1 MEPTDESPTTA
12 SWSLILAPAP
22 MPPTPPP
29 PPAPVASEFTRQLV
43 PLVLGL
49 FLTLPLVAFSMARDF
64 GWIGFRHDLYAMLV
78 PATLVQFVVGWP
90 FYCGAWRSLRSGGSN
105 MDVLVALGSSVA
117 YFSSLAVTLGLAPG
131 TNVYFETGAAIITLV
146 RLGVFLEARARGRAY
161 AALKALLGLQVRSA
175 TVRRAG
181 AETRIDV
188 EDIAVGDLVVVL
200 PGERIP
206 VDGLISEGHSVLDES
221 MITGE
226 SLPVARGPGEEVIGA
241 TLNGCGRLEF
251 RATKIGRDTVL
262 AQIIRLVQE
271 AQASRA
277 PIQKLTDEIGRYFVP
292 IVLLLAVGTF
302 AGWSRVDGVSW
313 SEALMN
319 AVAVLVIACPCAI
332 GLATPTAILVGMGRA
347 AGLGVLFKNS
357 EALER
362 AGRATVVVLDK
373 TGTITQGR
381 PEVTDVLTAP
391 GYTAAEIL
399 RLAAS
404 AELGSEHPLGS
415 ALVQAAQERG
425 LTLAA
430 PQQFQSTT
438 GLGIHATVDDLRV
451 VVGNPRLMAQ
461 EGIALGAL
469 QPELARLQ
477 SEGKTVLIVAAASSA
492 ADPLLLGLIAV
503 ADTVKP
509 GALEAIAELRQLGL
523 DVVMLTGDNPGT
535 AHAIAAQVGID
546 RVYAGVLPGE
556 KAAKIRELQAAVPT
570 SGTARPVVAMV
581 GDGIN
586 DAPALAQA
594 DVGLAIGTGTDVAKA
609 SAGIT
614 LIGADLGGVGRA
626 IVLSRATMQTIVQ
639 NLVWALFY
647 NIALIPLAGYGLLSP
662 MLAAGAMTFSSLFV
676 VTNSLRLRRAAL
688 APALAPRTAF
698 QVLRSLLHQPDSFIP
713 VRQSAL
719 RIPHSAIARVLAP
732 AAALA
737 VLVVVPMVTMA
748 SGPEIRGAIPGTM
761 TPALMMVMA
770 IANGLIAISYAS
782 IPVFLVVFVMKRRD
796 VPFSWV
802 AVLFGAFILACGT
815 THFVH
820 VIGIW
825 REVDWWQAA
834 VDSLCAAVS
843 LASAVVLWPLLPKLL
858 AIPSPAQLR
867 SVNRELERE
876 KSTLEHT
883 QAELR
888 RANAEVEQRVAERTA
903 ELARTN
909 LSLQAEIA
917 ERKRAEQERETLLGD
932 IERINAELERL
943 IYVASHDLRS
953 PLVNLQGFGQRLE
966 KSCDELAV
974 LLTQPEVPDSLRNPA
989 AKIVGERIP
998 GALKYIRS
1006 STTRMDALISGL
1018 LKMSRLGHVAMAI
1031 EPLDLDRLVREAIAA
1046 QTFQIQAAGAE
1057 VLTEPLPPCRGDGN
1071 LLGQVFANLLDNAL
1085 KYRDPSRP
1093 LRVRISGQAEGGR
1106 VTYCVGD
1113 NGLGIAPDHQ
1123 DKIWE
1128 MFHRLNP
1135 AGPVSGEGLG
1145 LNLVRRIVDRH
1156 RGRVWVESA
1165 PGQGSRFFLS
1175 LPAI

>member
-1 MEPTDESPTTA
+1 
-12 SWSLILAPAP
+12 
-22 MPPTPPP
+22 MPPS
-29 PPAPVASEFTRQLV
+29 PASPRPASAEFTRQFG

-78 PATLVQFVVGWP
+78 PATLVQFLVGWP
-90 FYCGAWRSLRSGGSN
+90 FYCGAWRSLRAGSSN

-117 YFSSLAVTLGLAPG
+117 YLSSLAVTLGLAPG
-131 TNVYFETGAAIITLV
+131 PNVYFETGAAIITLV
-146 RLGVFLEARARGRAY
+146 RLGIFLEARARGRAS
-161 AALKALLGLQVRSA
+161 AALQALLALQVRTA
-175 TVRRAG
+175 RIRRHG
-181 AETRIDV
+181 SETQI
-188 EDIAVGDLVVVL
+188 EIEQIAVGDLVVVR
-200 PGERIP
+200 PGESIP
-206 VDGLISEGHSVLDES
+206 VDGLITEGRSVLNES

-226 SLPVARGPGEEVIGA
+226 SLPVNRGPGEKVIGA

-251 RATKIGRDTVL
+251 RATAIGRDTAL
-262 AQIIRLVQE
+262 AQIVRLVQE

-292 IVLLLAVGTF
+292 IILLLALGTF
-302 AGWSRVDGVSW
+302 VGWSHVAGVSW
-313 SEALMN
+313 SEAMMN

-332 GLATPTAILVGMGRA
+332 GLATPTAILVGMGRG
-347 AGLGVLFKNS
+347 AGLGVLFRNS

-381 PEVTDVLTAP
+381 PEVTEVSTAA
-391 GYTAAEIL
+391 GHTAAEVL

-404 AELGSEHPLGS
+404 AELGSEHPLGA
-415 ALVQAAQERG
+415 ALVQAAQARD
-425 LTLAA
+425 LPLVT

-438 GLGIHATVDDLRV
+438 GLGIHATVGDLRII
-451 VVGNPRLMAQ
+451 VGNPQFMTQ
-461 EGIALGAL
+461 EGVALGAL
-469 QPELARLQ
+469 QPELGRLQ
-477 SEGKTVLIVAAASSA
+477 AEGKTVLVVAAAPA
-492 ADPLLLGLIAV
+492 GLFHPLGLVAV

-509 GALEAIAELRQLGL
+509 GAREAIAELRQLGL
-523 DVVMLTGDNPGT
+523 DVVMLTGDNPAT
-535 AHAIAAQVGID
+535 ANAIAAQVGID

-556 KAAKIRELQAAVPT
+556 KAAKIRELQSAPPS
-570 SGTARPVVAMV
+570 SGSSRPVVAMV

-614 LIGADLGGVGRA
+614 LIGEDLRGVGRA

-647 NIALIPLAGYGLLSP
+647 NVALIPLAGYGLLSP

-676 VTNSLRLRRAAL
+676 VTNSLRLRRIVL
-688 APALAPRTAF
+688 TPALAPRTALH
-698 QVLRSLLHQPDSFIP
+698 VLRSLLHQPDLSIQ
-713 VRQSAL
+713 VRQSAV
-719 RIPHSAIARVLAP
+719 RTPQSAFLRVLAP

-737 VLVVVPMVTMA
+737 ALVVVPMVTMA
-748 SGPEIRGAIPGTM
+748 AGPEIRGALPGTM
-761 TPALMMVMA
+761 PPALMMVMA

-782 IPVFLVVFVMKRRD
+782 IPVFLVAFVMKRKD
-796 VPFSWV
+796 LPFSWV

-825 REVDWWQAA
+825 RQVDWWQAA
-834 VDSLCAAVS
+834 VDSACAVIS

-867 SVNRELERE
+867 AVNRELERE
-876 KSTLEHT
+876 KFTLERT

-888 RANAEVEQRVAERTA
+888 RINAEIEQRVAERTA

-909 LSLQAEIA
+909 VSLQAEIA
-917 ERKRAEQERETLLGD
+917 ERKHAEQEREALLGD
-932 IERINAELERL
+932 VERINAELERL

-966 KSCDELAV
+966 KSCEELAA
-974 LLTQPEVPDSLRNPA
+974 LLAQPEVPDSLRAPA
-989 AKIVGERIP
+989 ARIVGERIP

-1006 STTRMDALISGL
+1006 STTRMDALINGL
-1018 LKMSRLGHVAMAI
+1018 LKMSRLGHVTMAI
-1031 EPLDLDRLVREAIAA
+1031 ESLALDRLVREAVAA
-1046 QTFQIQAAGAE
+1046 QTYQIQAAGAE
-1057 VLTEPLPPCRGDGN
+1057 VQVEPLPPCRGDGN

-1093 LRVRISGQAEGGR
+1093 LRVRISGQVDAGR
-1106 VTYCVGD
+1106 VVYCVAD
-1113 NGLGIAPDHQ
+1113 NGLGIALEHQ

-1135 AGPVSGEGLG
+1135 GDTAGGEGLG
-1145 LNLVRRIVDRH
+1145 LNLVRRIIDRH

-1165 PGQGSRFFLS
+1165 PGQGSRFFVS
-1175 LPAI
+1175 LPAV

>member
-1 MEPTDESPTTA
+1 
-12 SWSLILAPAP
+12 

-29 PPAPVASEFTRQLV
+29 RAAAASGEFTRQFV

-64 GWIGFRHDLYAMLV
+64 GWIGFPRDLYAMLV

-90 FYCGAWRSLRSGGSN
+90 FYRGAWRSLRAGSSN

-117 YFSSLAVTLGLAPG
+117 YGSSLAVTLGFAPG
-131 TNVYFETGAAIITLV
+131 PNVYFETGAAIITLV
-146 RLGVFLEARARGRAY
+146 RLGIFLEARARGRAS
-161 AALKALLGLQVRSA
+161 AALQALLGLQVHTA
-175 TVRRAG
+175 TVRRGGVEA
-181 AETRIDV
+181 RIDV
-188 EDIAVGDLVVVL
+188 EHITVGDLVVVR
-200 PGERIP
+200 PGEKIP
-206 VDGLISEGHSVLDES
+206 VDGRIAEGRSVIDES

-226 SLPVARGPGEEVIGA
+226 SLPVSRGPGDEVIGA
-241 TLNGCGRLEF
+241 TLNGSGRIEF
-251 RATKIGRDTVL
+251 LATKIGRDTVL

-302 AGWSRVDGVSW
+302 AAWSRVAGVSW
-313 SEALMN
+313 SDALMN

-332 GLATPTAILVGMGRA
+332 GLATPTAILVGMGRG
-347 AGLGVLFKNS
+347 AGLGVLFRNS

-381 PEVTDVLTAP
+381 PEVTAVLAAP
-391 GYTAAEIL
+391 GHTVTEVL

-404 AELGSEHPLGS
+404 AELGSEHPLGA
-415 ALVQAAQERG
+415 ALVQAAQMRG
-425 LTLAA
+425 LSLAQ

-438 GLGIHATVDDLRV
+438 GLGIHATVEDLRV
-451 VVGNPRLMAQ
+451 VVGNPRLMTQ

-477 SEGKTVLIVAAASSA
+477 SEGQTVMIVAAASA
-492 ADPLLLGLIAV
+492 GVFHPLGLVAV

-509 GALEAIAELRQLGL
+509 GAREAITELRQLGL
-523 DVVMLTGDNPGT
+523 DVVMLTGDNPAT
-535 AHAIAAQVGID
+535 ANAIAAQVGID
-546 RVYAGVLPGE
+546 RVYAGALPGE
-556 KAAKIRELQAAVPT
+556 KAATIRELQSAPPSA
-570 SGTARPVVAMV
+570 GTIRPVVMMV

-586 DAPALAQA
+586 DAPALALA
-594 DVGLAIGTGTDVAKA
+594 HVGLAIGTGTDVAKA
-609 SAGIT
+609 SAGVT
-614 LIGADLGGVGRA
+614 LIGGDLRGVGRA

-647 NIALIPLAGYGLLSP
+647 NVALIPLAGYGLLSP

-676 VTNSLRLRRAAL
+676 VTNSLRLRRAVL
-688 APALAPRTAF
+688 APDLAPRTAL
-698 QVLRSLLHQPDSFIP
+698 QVLHSLLHQPDSFIP

-748 SGPEIRGAIPGTM
+748 AGPEIRGALPGTT

-782 IPVFLVVFVMKRRD
+782 IPVFLVAFVMKRKD

-820 VIGIW
+820 VLGIW

-834 VDSLCAAVS
+834 VDSVCAAIS

-867 SVNRELERE
+867 AVNRELERE
-876 KSTLEHT
+876 KAALERT

-909 LSLQAEIA
+909 VSLQAEIA
-917 ERKRAEQERETLLGD
+917 ERQHAQLEREALLGD
-932 IERINAELERL
+932 VERINAELERL

-974 LLTQPEVPDSLRNPA
+974 LLAQPEVPDSLRAPA
-989 AKIVGERIP
+989 ARIVGERIP
-998 GALKYIRS
+998 GALKFIRS

-1018 LKMSRLGHVAMAI
+1018 LRMSRLGHVTLTI
-1031 EPLDLDRLVREAIAA
+1031 ESLQLDRIVREALAA
-1046 QTFQIQAAGAE
+1046 QTYQIQAAGAE
-1057 VLTEPLPPCRGDGN
+1057 VHVEPLPPCRGDGN

-1093 LRVRISGQAEGGR
+1093 LQVHISGQVDAGR
-1106 VTYCVGD
+1106 VVYCVAD
-1113 NGLGIAPDHQ
+1113 NGLGIAPEHQ

-1135 AGPVSGEGLG
+1135 GDTVGGEGLG
-1145 LNLVRRIVDRH
+1145 LNLVRRIIDRH

-1165 PGQGSRFFLS
+1165 TGQGSRFFVS
-1175 LPAI
+1175 LPAV